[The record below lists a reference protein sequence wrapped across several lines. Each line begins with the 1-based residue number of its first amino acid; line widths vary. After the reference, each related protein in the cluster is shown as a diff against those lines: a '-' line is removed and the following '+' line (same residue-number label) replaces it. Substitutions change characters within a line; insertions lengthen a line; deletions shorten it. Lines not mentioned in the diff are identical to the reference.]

1 MNIAFDLMGWEGPA
15 FMQAME
21 EMRQVF
27 PVVTT
32 HGCYV
37 VDGTFTDAIP
47 TERQELF
54 DQFLYLQYYWTN
66 EFIC

>member
-1 MNIAFDLMGWEGPA
+1 
-15 FMQAME
+15 MQAMDD
-21 EMRQVF
+21 MRQVF

-47 TERQELF
+47 AERQELF

>member
-1 MNIAFDLMGWEGPA
+1 MGEPFCLGPGEEREGA
-15 FMQAME
+15 RE
-21 EMRQVF
+21 VF

-47 TERQELF
+47 AERQELF